1 MITLETTQPPA
12 WNTIAPHPLV
22 SWEWGEAR
30 EKMGIDVVRLAEYE
44 GDTLTDVCQITFHPL
59 PHTHFTIGYAPRT
72 RIPSG
77 DMLKAIKEQARAK
90 KAVFVKFEPYVQA
103 TDAGHDPHYDAF
115 LKHVTHSTHPLFP
128 KWTQMLD
135 LQHTEDELFE
145 RLKPKWRYNIK
156 LAQRKG
162 VHVREMTTDHGFEIF
177 SKLYFETT
185 HRQEYAGHSKQYHEI
200 VYRTLKESMGHILI
214 AFYEDIPL
222 SAYHLFLFNDVLY
235 YPYGGSSVEHR
246 HVMASN
252 ALMWEAIRFGLRHH
266 AKTFDMWGSLSPDY
280 AQDTKG
286 WGGFT
291 RFKEGYGTDFVE
303 FVGSFDLVL
312 NPVLYRV
319 YNVADVVR
327 KKFFL

>member
-1 MITLETTQPPA
+1 MIQLETTQPPA
-12 WNTIAPHPLV
+12 WNTVAPHPLV
-22 SWEWGEAR
+22 AWEWGDAR
-30 EKMGIDVVRLAEYE
+30 EAMGIDVVRLGEYQDRE
-44 GDTLTDVCQITFHPL
+44 LVDVCQITFHPL
-59 PHTHFTIGYAPRT
+59 PHTNFTIGYAPRT
-72 RIPSG
+72 RIPSH
-77 DMLKAIKEQARAK
+77 DMIQAIKEHAK
-90 KAVFVKFEPYVQA
+90 VKRAVFVKFEPYVRAQ
-103 TDAGHDPHYDAF
+103 DASADTN
-115 LKHVTHSTHPLFP
+115 LKNFMSEVAHSTHPLFP

-135 LQHTEDELFE
+135 LQHTEGELFE
-145 RLKPKWRYNIK
+145 ALKPKWRYNIK

-200 VYRTLKESMGHILI
+200 VYRTLKENIGHILI
-214 AFYEDIPL
+214 AFYEDTPL

-246 HVMASN
+246 NVMASN
-252 ALMWEAIRFGLRHH
+252 ALMWEAIRFGVRHH
-266 AKTFDMWGSLSPDY
+266 AKTFDMWGSLSPDTLTD
-280 AQDTKG
+280 QSG

-303 FVGSFDLVL
+303 FIGSFDLVL

-319 YNVADVVR
+319 YNVADIVR